1 MHAEEQNQAVRATAA
16 ALDAAAEPLAGLWN
30 AGPGTVRP
38 AVSPQQL
45 RVMLAVEDEEPMTL
59 GRLAEQIDVIASSAS
74 RICDRLQAAG
84 LLSRSVSA
92 ADRREVLLRLTTDGR
107 SVLDRLR
114 QRRRRDLAEVLSRMS
129 PEARGLLLEGLRS
142 FAHATRKGRASSVR
156 TA

>member
-1 MHAEEQNQAVRATAA
+1 
-16 ALDAAAEPLAGLWN
+16 
-30 AGPGTVRP
+30 
-38 AVSPQQL
+38 
-45 RVMLAVEDEEPMTL
+45 MTL
-59 GRLAEQIDVIASSAS
+59 GRLAEQIDVIASTAS

-142 FAHATRKGRASSVR
+142 FAHATRKGRAPSVR